1 MDSIQLNNRKKSY
14 NEFLSVHDIESHRSF
29 NSEINLE
36 DIKAQ
41 IEDLKSNTDTIE
53 QRFDFDTIMLQKE
66 EQQSSLWVK

>member
-14 NEFLSVHDIESHRSF
+14 NEFLSVHDIESNRSF